1 MTYLV
6 QLFLILLLTKIAAHF
21 SVKLNMPSVIG
32 ELLIGILIGPAIL
45 NWITPDTFINYF
57 SELGVI
63 VLMFIAGLEGNLKL
77 LIKYW
82 APALTV
88 ATLGV
93 IVPTGTAYFLC
104 HNLFNFSVKSSMFMG
119 LVLSATSVSITIQ
132 VLKEMHKLNTR
143 EGAIICGAAVA
154 DDIICVILL
163 GICTNIFGSHNNTSI
178 IKMIIPMVLFFI
190 IVVLIGKYLVPK
202 FLTIFDDLN
211 ASESDTAGAMIL
223 CLGTAALAIAMGM
236 SDVLGAYFAGLAIS
250 ETKYKTRLATKIEP
264 IGYAVFIPVF
274 VVSIGLDISFKGMNK
289 DISFII
295 LLIITAILGK
305 QVGCGIG
312 AKFFKLNWT
321 QANIVGAGMVSRG
334 EMALVVAN
342 VALESQL
349 IDKNHYTAMIVVTV
363 ITTLIAPLILKL
375 FITKADTKRKK
386 QSLKP
391 DKVPSTLEK

>member
-6 QLFLILLLTKIAAHF
+6 QLFLILFLTKIAAHF

-32 ELLIGILIGPAIL
+32 ELLVGILIGPAIF
-45 NWITPDTFINYF
+45 NWITPNTFINYF

-63 VLMFIAGLEGNLKL
+63 VLMFIAGLEGDLKL

-93 IVPTGTAYFLC
+93 IVPTGTAFLLC
-104 HNLFNFSVKSSMFMG
+104 HNVFNFSIKASVFMG

-132 VLKEMHKLNTR
+132 VLKEMNKLNTP

-163 GICTNIFGSHNNTSI
+163 GICTNIFGNKENNSSI
-178 IKMIIPMVLFFI
+178 IKMIIPMILFFV
-190 IVVLIGKYLVPK
+190 IVVLIGKYIVPK
-202 FLTIFDDLN
+202 FLSIFDDLN
-211 ASESDTAGAMIL
+211 ASESDTSGAMIL
-223 CLGTAALAIAMGM
+223 CFGTAALAIAMGM

-250 ETKYKTRLATKIEP
+250 ETKYKDRLASKIEP

-274 VVSIGLDISFKGMNK
+274 FVSIGLDISFKGMDK
-289 DISFII
+289 DLLFII
-295 LLIITAILGK
+295 LLILTAILGK
-305 QVGCGIG
+305 QIGCGIG

-342 VALESQL
+342 VALSSKL
-349 IDKNHYTAMIVVTV
+349 IDQNHYTAMIVVTV
-363 ITTLIAPLILKL
+363 ITTLIAPLILKV
-375 FITKADTKRKK
+375 FITKADSKSKNR
-386 QSLKP
+386 
-391 DKVPSTLEK
+391 V